1 MLLAGCAPTPS
12 PVSPPRP
19 VPDVPVHSDF
29 EFAEQA
35 FTNGQYVQ
43 ALDSYNLFLKNEYDD
58 PLAAT
63 ALFRVGRLYRLL
75 GHDSDALSVFLRL
88 THEFPQSPLVPDATL
103 EMLTILFEAQ
113 DYDAVV
119 VDGLAYSATT
129 DPDLQRTPFYLLVA
143 DAYAAMG
150 SYLDAAR
157 FYYRAWNT
165 ADDADAQTAWS
176 KLKDTAAL
184 LGPEDLQQLIAD
196 VSDRDLMGFLL
207 YRLGM
212 AFIMDE
218 NYDEALDVLDVFVER
233 FPDHPDHPDAS
244 GMVLSLIERA
254 RFTPFSVGCVLP
266 LSGPY
271 AIFGQRALNG
281 IELALNQIAQGGDGI
296 PYTIIVKDSRSDAG
310 ATTQAVD
317 ELDQKRVGAIL
328 GPMSAAETAA
338 ANANTRGIPILVL
351 TQRIGVAD
359 IGPYVLRNF
368 ITPQMQVRSLVSF
381 AVEELGARRFAI
393 LYPDENYGWRYMNL
407 FWDQVITHG
416 GVVNAVEPYD
426 PDGTDFA
433 EPIKKLAGLFY
444 DIPKDLD
451 RQSKTRVPIALPDLI
466 FQSVPENRELL
477 VDPLE
482 RISGIPLERKSIDAI
497 VRRNPGRD
505 DQWHPKVDFD
515 AVFIPDA
522 PKKAGLVIPQLA
534 YYDIRDVHLLGTN
547 LWNSKALL
555 QMSGDYMKDTL
566 ITDAFF
572 AQSQSEAV
580 KQFVSDFQN
589 AYDNTPGIIE
599 ALAYD
604 SAMMVFKTMRETAT
618 DSRRDLKEALLGID
632 DFEGV
637 SGRTGFAANG
647 EAQKEF
653 QMIRIKRGRFVQV
666 QRQPDSETGT
676 EVN

>member
-1 MLLAGCAPTPS
+1 M
-12 PVSPPRP
+12 
-19 VPDVPVHSDF
+19 
-29 EFAEQA
+29 QA
-35 FTNGQYVQ
+35 
-43 ALDSYNLFLKNEYDD
+43 
-58 PLAAT
+58 
-63 ALFRVGRLYRLL
+63 
-75 GHDSDALSVFLRL
+75 
-88 THEFPQSPLVPDATL
+88 
-103 EMLTILFEAQ
+103 
-113 DYDAVV
+113 
-119 VDGLAYSATT
+119 
-129 DPDLQRTPFYLLVA
+129 
-143 DAYAAMG
+143 
-150 SYLDAAR
+150 
-157 FYYRAWNT
+157 
-165 ADDADAQTAWS
+165 
-176 KLKDTAAL
+176 
-184 LGPEDLQQLIAD
+184 
-196 VSDRDLMGFLL
+196 
-207 YRLGM
+207 
-212 AFIMDE
+212 
-218 NYDEALDVLDVFVER
+218 
-233 FPDHPDHPDAS
+233 
-244 GMVLSLIERA
+244 
-254 RFTPFSVGCVLP
+254 
-266 LSGPY
+266 
-271 AIFGQRALNG
+271 
-281 IELALNQIAQGGDGI
+281 
-296 PYTIIVKDSRSDAG
+296 
-310 ATTQAVD
+310 
-317 ELDQKRVGAIL
+317 
-328 GPMSAAETAA
+328 
-338 ANANTRGIPILVL
+338 
-351 TQRIGVAD
+351 
-359 IGPYVLRNF
+359 
-368 ITPQMQVRSLVSF
+368 RSLASF
-381 AVEELGARRFAI
+381 AVEEMGAKRFAI

-647 EAQKEF
+647 EAQKEL